1 MVPCLATSCGKE
13 HCMCDNSRNGCEHGE
28 ADCMRSGVKK
38 TSTTC
43 TLHQQSEHAVF
54 CLK

>member
-1 MVPCLATSCGKE
+1 M
-13 HCMCDNSRNGCEHGE
+13 HDNSRNGCEHGE

-43 TLHQQSEHAVF
+43 TLHQQSEHTVF
-54 CLK
+54 CLKYLGLTFIVKLEVQK

>member
-1 MVPCLATSCGKE
+1 MVPFLATSCGKE

-38 TSTTC
+38 KKYYMYTSST
-43 TLHQQSEHAVF
+43 E
-54 CLK
+54 

>member
-1 MVPCLATSCGKE
+1 MVPFLATSCGKE

-38 TSTTC
+38 KKVLHVHFINRVN
-43 TLHQQSEHAVF
+43 TLFFV
-54 CLK
+54 